1 MISVYKNKNGKW
13 TAFVRYKD
21 WQGKPRAKKKEIFK
35 TRREALEYERDFLQK
50 KTRDIEVKQYMIEP
64 VKIGMSGDWVK
75 LTMNI
80 SITQTGS
87 IKPAEIL
94 ELLYN
99 EYGLPVALGRALIN
113 RSKLMGQGKDLIDLV

>member
-1 MISVYKNKNGKW
+1 M
-13 TAFVRYKD
+13 
-21 WQGKPRAKKKEIFK
+21 
-35 TRREALEYERDFLQK
+35 L
-50 KTRDIEVKQYMIEP
+50 EP